1 MKIKKL
7 KQKQQQQQQQ
17 PYNTVTKMG
26 KKGWQ
31 NFVHTE
37 SPMIVSEWFSIEIHK
52 IKTNVIFVQSQ
63 QTQPTQWTNQKIVQV
78 LFNQSQS
85 VIKQN

>member
-26 KKGWQ
+26 KKG
-31 NFVHTE
+31 
-37 SPMIVSEWFSIEIHK
+37 
-52 IKTNVIFVQSQ
+52 
-63 QTQPTQWTNQKIVQV
+63 
-78 LFNQSQS
+78 
-85 VIKQN
+85 